1 MSKIQVKPISI
12 PKWHEKKGNESFTK
26 AKVITALVDPETM
39 TYATGLNYTDK
50 TYENREDSKNKLTEA
65 EYYSKILKVDL
76 SNQFNLDEPHPFW
89 DSKMAKIRLEN
100 RTQIFDTSKNPLD
113 FVKVKILK
121 ASKYVANS
129 LKEYEEGLYPEATHV
144 IFDESEEV
152 EVKAS
157 KVAIKNQAIAQTFN
171 LSKGKKIELIMVLS
185 GQEDYLKAVN
195 AKGKSDNFVE
205 VELDKLV
212 TTRPT
217 EVLNYLKMDKD
228 ELATR
233 ALVIE
238 ALQKHVFNREGH
250 KIKYHDS
257 VLGQDI
263 LDVVLYLNK
272 PENSDFKLRIKEQ
285 VNK

>member
-1 MSKIQVKPISI
+1 MLVKIKPVEKS
-12 PKWHEKKGNESFTK
+12 KWHGKKGNESFTRPTT
-26 AKVITALVDPETM
+26 ITALVDAESM
-39 TYATGLNYTDK
+39 TYATGLTA
-50 TYENREDSKNKLTEA
+50 EEA
-65 EYYSKILKVDL
+65 VSYGEKLKVDL
-76 SNQFNLDEPHPFW
+76 SNQFTLEKPHPFW
-89 DSKMAKIRLEN
+89 DSKMGEVKLEN
-100 RTQIFDTSKNPLD
+100 RTMIFDTENPID
-113 FVKVKILK
+113 FIKIKICK

-171 LSKGKKIELIMVLS
+171 LSKGKKIELIIVLS